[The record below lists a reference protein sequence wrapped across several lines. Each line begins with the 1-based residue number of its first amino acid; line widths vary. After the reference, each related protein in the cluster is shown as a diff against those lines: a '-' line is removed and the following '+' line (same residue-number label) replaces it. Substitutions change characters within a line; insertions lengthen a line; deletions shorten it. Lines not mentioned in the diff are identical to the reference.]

1 MRKTQILLV
10 DDHSVVRMGLA
21 AIINLEPDLHVCG
34 EAKNGEEA
42 VKLASELAPDVI
54 IMDLMMPRLNGA
66 EATLAI
72 KNACPD
78 SKILIL
84 TTFAT
89 SIEISNALNAG
100 ATGAATKDLTNQELV
115 EVIRKTAN
123 GIKYIAPEIEESVLD
138 EDCFKSLSKRQL
150 DIIDS
155 ITRGLN
161 NQDIATML
169 GISRSRVKQHLA
181 EVFEKLG
188 AANRAEAVA
197 IAMRKQLLKN
207 ISAR

>member
-42 VKLASELAPDVI
+42 VKLVSKLTPDVI
-54 IMDLMMPRLNGA
+54 IMDLMMPKLNGA
-66 EATLAI
+66 EATSAI

-169 GISRSRVKQHLA
+169 GI
-181 EVFEKLG
+181 
-188 AANRAEAVA
+188 
-197 IAMRKQLLKN
+197 
-207 ISAR
+207 